1 MSQNCEVN
9 DTKNTKNQ
17 DVQKVDV
24 KKVITLNNFSNF
36 FDSFLSPAEIL
47 NIEIANKKG
56 RRKFYCS
63 DHHF

>member
-1 MSQNCEVN
+1 MN

-17 DVQKVDV
+17 DVQKGDV
-24 KKVITLNNFSNF
+24 KKVITLNNFCSF
-36 FDSFLSPAEIL
+36 FDSFLSPGEIL

-56 RRKFYCS
+56 TRKCYCS

>member
-24 KKVITLNNFSNF
+24 KKVMTLNNFSNF

-47 NIEIANKKG
+47 NIEIANQKG
-56 RRKFYCS
+56 TGNFYCS

>member
-1 MSQNCEVN
+1 MN
-9 DTKNTKNQ
+9 DTKNTKNK

-24 KKVITLNNFSNF
+24 KKVMTLNNFSNF
-36 FDSFLSPAEIL
+36 FDSFLSPTEIL

-56 RRKFYCS
+56 TRNFYCS